1 MNGNSP
7 DMSKE
12 YVNETGYF
20 LRKFIHKDTAYDEST
35 KTFAYHNYAWPLIRM
50 AELYLSY
57 VEADFEYNGSL
68 SIKSFEYLNMVRER
82 CGLPTFQDSW
92 AMAGGIPTGEKL
104 RQVLHSERNN
114 ELMFEGHRY
123 RDMRRW
129 MDAEK
134 HMLKEWKCWNVWGK
148 TVEEYYTIKQWED
161 FDQHEGQ
168 RTLQVPRHYL
178 LPYPLAEIQIN
189 PNLVQN
195 PGY

>member
-1 MNGNSP
+1 
-7 DMSKE
+7 
-12 YVNETGYF
+12 
-20 LRKFIHKDTAYDEST
+20 
-35 KTFAYHNYAWPLIRM
+35 M

-57 VEADFEYNGSL
+57 AEADFEYNGTLSTQSL
-68 SIKSFEYLNMVRER
+68 EYLNKVRER

-92 AMAGGIPTGEKL
+92 ALAGGIPSGEKL
-104 RQVLHSERNN
+104 RQVLHAERNN

-134 HMLKEWKCWNVWGK
+134 CMLGEWKCWNVWGK
-148 TVEEYYTIKQWED
+148 TNEDYYTIKQWED
-161 FDQHEGQ
+161 FDLHEGK
-168 RTLQVPRHYL
+168 RTFEVPRHYL
-178 LPYPLAEIQIN
+178 LPIPLAEIQIN